1 MRITKYMT
9 GPIQANTY
17 LVYDEEQKKGLWWI
31 RADMNRV

>member
-17 LVYDEEQKKGLWWI
+17 LVYDEETKKGFMV
-31 RADMNRV
+31 DPGGY

>member
-17 LVYDEEQKKGLWWI
+17 LVAVSDTHLRNKV
-31 RADMNRV
+31 A